1 MVATM
6 TTTMT
11 TRASVTL
18 KISKLYTRFYSIQD
32 IENMLKCN
40 RYNGKTKKFLKRV
53 LVYKIDKFEWSIIN
67 PPESPPKKKLKV
79 STPKKI
85 VRNSSINLDPDNC
98 PPGYRVVTEVEKCG
112 GKGQTQILRRVEK
125 IED

>member
-11 TRASVTL
+11 KRASTTL
-18 KISKLYTRFYSIQD
+18 KISKLYTQSYSIQD
-32 IENMLKCN
+32 IENMLKSN
-40 RYNGKTKKFLKRV
+40 RYNGKTTKFLKRV
-53 LVYKIDKFEWSIIN
+53 LDYKIDKFEWSIIN

-85 VRNSSINLDPDNC
+85 VRSSSTDLDPDNC
-98 PPGYRVVTEVEKCG
+98 PPGYRVVKEVEKCG
-112 GKGQTQILRRVEK
+112 GKGQTHIVIRVEK